1 MKNKKFITFIFID
14 ISQNIHFFVETILNN
29 FFAKK
34 ILYTYSIYALKNI
47 LFQSF
52 IMN

>member
-1 MKNKKFITFIFID
+1 MKTKKFITFIFID

-34 ILYTYSIYALKNI
+34 SFIHILYML
-47 LFQSF
+47 
-52 IMN
+52 